1 MFHVKHFGA
10 ENSITQ
16 KMFHVKHYGETELS
30 KVIAVTNQKGGVG
43 KSTTTINLSACL
55 AEKGVRVLAVDSDP
69 QGNTTS
75 GFGIQREGIL
85 SIYEAL
91 IGEKDAKECIIK
103 EPIPGMD
110 IIPANIDLTGAE
122 IDLLDYEDKEFRLK
136 DALDNI
142 KNDYDYVLIDC
153 PPSLSILTI
162 NSLIAADSL
171 LIPLQCEYYALEGL
185 ALLKKTIDLIRTRLN
200 SSLEISGIVF
210 TMYDSRT
217 NLSKEVVENVTVN
230 LDEYIYK
237 TIIPRNIRLAEA
249 PSYGLPV
256 IVYDPKCSG
265 ADSYRRL
272 ADEFIKRER
281 N

>member
-1 MFHVKHFGA
+1 MYK
-10 ENSITQ
+10 T
-16 KMFHVKHYGETELS
+16 LS
-30 KVIAVTNQKGGVG
+30 RVIAVTNQKGGVG

-55 AEKGVRVLAVDSDP
+55 VEKGVKVLVVDSDP

-75 GFGIQREGIL
+75 GLGIDRNEEIP
-85 SIYEAL
+85 SMYEML
-91 IGEKDAKECIIK
+91 IGQKKAEECVIREIL
-103 EPIPGMD
+103 PCLD

-136 DALDNI
+136 EALDNI
-142 KNDYDYVLIDC
+142 KKDYDYVLIDC

-200 SSLEISGIVF
+200 SSLDISGIVF

-217 NLSKEVVENVTVN
+217 NLSKEVVENVIEN

-249 PSYGLPV
+249 PSYGQP
-256 IVYDPKCSG
+256 INIYDPRCTG

-272 ADEFIKRER
+272 AVEFIKREKK
-281 N
+281 

>member
-1 MFHVKHFGA
+1 M
-10 ENSITQ
+10 
-16 KMFHVKHYGETELS
+16 
-30 KVIAVTNQKGGVG
+30 G

-55 AEKGVRVLAVDSDP
+55 VEKGVRVLVVDTDP

-75 GFGIQREGIL
+75 GFGIDRNEEL
-85 SIYEAL
+85 PSIYEML
-91 IGEKDAKECIIK
+91 IGEITAEECVMKEVL
-103 EPIPGMD
+103 PGLD

-136 DALDNI
+136 EALDNI
-142 KNDYDYVLIDC
+142 KNNYDYVLVDC

-185 ALLKKTIDLIRTRLN
+185 ALLKKTIELIRSRLN
-200 SSLEISGIVF
+200 STLGISGIVF

-217 NLSKEVVENVTVN
+217 NLSKEVVENVTIN

-249 PSYGLPV
+249 PSYGQP
-256 IVYDPKCSG
+256 INIYDPRCAG

-272 ADEFIKRER
+272 ADEFIRREKSK
-281 N
+281 

>member
-1 MFHVKHFGA
+1 M
-10 ENSITQ
+10 
-16 KMFHVKHYGETELS
+16 S

-55 AEKGVRVLAVDSDP
+55 VEKGVRVLVVDSDP

-75 GFGIQREGIL
+75 GLGVNRNQDFP
-85 SIYEAL
+85 SIYEML
-91 IGEKDAKECIIK
+91 IGDKKPEECIMK
-103 EPIPGMD
+103 EILPGMD
-110 IIPANIDLTGAE
+110 IMPANIDLTGAE
-122 IDLLDYEDKEFRLK
+122 IDLLDYEDKEFHLK
-136 DALDNI
+136 DGLDNI
-142 KNDYDYVLIDC
+142 KNNYDYVLIDC

-200 SSLEISGIVF
+200 SSLGISGIVF

-217 NLSKEVVENVTVN
+217 NLSREVVENVTLN

-249 PSYGLPV
+249 PSYGQP
-256 IVYDPKCSG
+256 INIYDPRCTG

-272 ADEFIKRER
+272 ADEFIKREKK
-281 N
+281 